1 MTGLDLIADI
11 GATNTRCALVDDDG
25 RIVATEFFR
34 NDDFTGVEHVL
45 GAYLGRLSPRHRPRR
60 AAIAIAA
67 PIVGD
72 EIEMVNRGWRFH
84 GKALA
89 DALGVTALELIND
102 FAAIAWALPALGPE
116 HVRKIGGGAA
126 VPHSPMV
133 TLGPGTGLGV
143 ASVVPAADGWI
154 VVGGEGGHQ
163 TLAASN
169 AEEAA
174 VIELIRDEFG
184 HCSAE
189 RALSGPGLV
198 NLYQAL
204 GRRVGRGTPV
214 ATPHDVT
221 ALAEQGEPLARRA
234 RAMFF
239 ALLGTVA
246 GNVALTLGALGGVY
260 IAGGIV
266 PRFVEAFAE
275 SEFRRRFE
283 AKGRYRWY
291 MERIPTYVIT
301 DPVPAF
307 IGLKRLLDR
316 H

>member
-1 MTGLDLIADI
+1 MGVPLADEAELLSRAVTMIQELTDLPLCIDSSVVEALEAGLA
-11 GATNTRCALVDDDG
+11 
-25 RIVATEFFR
+25 
-34 NDDFTGVEHVL
+34 
-45 GAYLGRLSPRHRPRR
+45 AYR
-60 AAIAIAA
+60 
-67 PIVGD
+67 
-72 EIEMVNRGWRFH
+72 
-84 GKALA
+84 GKALVNS
-89 DALGVTALELIND
+89 VTGERERLE
-102 FAAIAWALPALGPE
+102 AILPLVKE
-116 HVRKIGGGAA
+116 HGAA
-126 VPHSPMV
+126 VIALP
-133 TLGPGTGLGV
+133 
-143 ASVVPAADGWI
+143 
-154 VVGGEGGHQ
+154 
-163 TLAASN
+163 N
-169 AEEAA
+169 AEDEIPDEPRKRLEITRKIIDVA
-174 VIELIRDEFG
+174 VGEYEIPIEDIVIDPLAMPVGADSTLVRKTLDTLELIRDEFG

-307 IGLKRLLDR
+307 IGLKRLLEGR
-316 H
+316 